1 MWSRQKKTRVFF
13 TGIFDNGESAQG
25 QKDVVMHCAEICYLF
40 RTQKPVSPG
49 NTSCAHFSETGRC
62 AELFLH
68 WCSDSKREK
77 GGWMRITLICLVV
90 DSSKN
95 EAVLLYTAQS
105 TICYRIFKRFYRLD
119 FASSPKIHRV
129 QRFIYR
135 VDGDFFSVSA
145 LCKVCW
151 KVHTYVAYRHWFCV
165 LHTCACCV
173 DVSARVWLLYTDCR

>member
-1 MWSRQKKTRVFF
+1 MARVPRGRKTWLCIVRKYATYLGHKNQFHQVILRVLILARRDGALSYFY
-13 TGIFDNGESAQG
+13 IDAPI
-25 QKDVVMHCAEICYLF
+25 V
-40 RTQKPVSPG
+40 
-49 NTSCAHFSETGRC
+49 
-62 AELFLH
+62 
-68 WCSDSKREK
+68 REK
-77 GGWMRITLICLVV
+77 RGGWMRITLICLVV

-151 KVHTYVAYRHWFCV
+151 KVHTYVAYRH
-165 LHTCACCV
+165 
-173 DVSARVWLLYTDCR
+173 